1 MSVRWAI
8 FLTRDVKAV
17 KYKEPNLSTLF
28 PYWRISLQPVV
39 NIGIVGHVDHGK
51 TTLVKALSGAWTDR
65 HSEEI
70 KRGISIR
77 LGYADVV
84 LRKCPGCPEP
94 ENYTTK
100 EVCEKCG
107 TKSEILRP
115 ISFVDSPGHE
125 TLMATMLSG
134 AALMDGALLVIAA
147 NETCPQPQTKEH
159 LMALNIIGIKN
170 IVIVQ
175 NKIDLVPREK
185 VIENYNQIKAF
196 VKGTVAENAPV
207 IPVSAQQNTN
217 IDLVIEAIEKYIPT
231 PKRDL
236 DKPPLMFVARSF
248 DVNKPG
254 TSPDKLV
261 GGVIGGSLSCG
272 RLRPGEEIELRPG
285 RKVEAGGT
293 VKWVSI
299 KTDITRILAG
309 NEEIEEARPGGLI
322 GVGTKL
328 DPSLTKSDA
337 LVGQVAGLAGSLP
350 STIEGFVMETKLLP
364 RVVGVSDESKV
375 EPIRSNEPLMLNIG
389 TATTIGV
396 VTSARATDA
405 EVKLKRPICAGK
417 GSSIAI
423 SRRVGA
429 RWRLIGS
436 GILIKEVK

>member
-1 MSVRWAI
+1 MQSVI
-8 FLTRDVKAV
+8 
-17 KYKEPNLSTLF
+17 
-28 PYWRISLQPVV
+28 

-51 TTLVKALSGAWTDR
+51 TTLVKALSGVWTDR

-84 LRKCPGCPEP
+84 LRKCPDCSEP
-94 ENYTTK
+94 ESYTTK
-100 EVCEKCG
+100 EICERCG
-107 TKSEILRP
+107 KKTEILRP

-147 NETCPQPQTKEH
+147 NEQCPQPQTKEH

-170 IVIVQ
+170 IVIIQ
-175 NKIDLVPREK
+175 NKIDIVPREK
-185 VIENYNQIKAF
+185 VIENYNQIKSF
-196 VKGTVAENAPV
+196 VKGTVAENAPI
-207 IPVSAQQNTN
+207 IPVSAQQNVN
-217 IDLVIEAIEKYIPT
+217 IDLIIEAIEKYIPT
-231 PKRDL
+231 PERDL
-236 DKPPLMFVARSF
+236 EKPPLMFVARSF

-254 TSPDKLV
+254 TIPDKLV

-272 RLRPGEEIELRPG
+272 RLRSGIEIELRPG

-293 VKWVSI
+293 VKWVPI
-299 KTDITRILAG
+299 KTTVTRILSG
-309 NEEIEEARPGGLI
+309 SEEIEEATPGGLI

-337 LVGQVAGLAGSLP
+337 LVGQVAGIPGKIP
-350 STIEGFVMETKLLP
+350 PTIDGFIMETKLLP
-364 RVVGVSDESKV
+364 RVVGVTDEYKV

-396 VTSARATDA
+396 VTSARGTEA
-405 EVKLKRPICAGK
+405 EVKLKRPVCAEAGAP
-417 GSSIAI
+417 IAI

-436 GILIKEVK
+436 GTLKKFR

>member
-1 MSVRWAI
+1 MQS
-8 FLTRDVKAV
+8 
-17 KYKEPNLSTLF
+17 
-28 PYWRISLQPVV
+28 VV

-51 TTLVKALSGAWTDR
+51 TTLVKALSGIWTDR

-84 LRKCPGCPEP
+84 LRKCPNCPEP
-94 ENYTTK
+94 EAYTTK

-107 TKSEILRP
+107 SKTEILRP

-147 NETCPQPQTKEH
+147 NEQCPQPQTKEH

-170 IVIVQ
+170 IVIIQ
-175 NKIDLVPREK
+175 NKIDLVTREK

-207 IPVSAQQNTN
+207 IPVSAQQNAN

-231 PKRDL
+231 PKHDL
-236 DKPPLMFVARSF
+236 EKPPVMFVARSF

-254 TSPDKLV
+254 ATPDRLL
-261 GGVIGGSLSCG
+261 GGVIGGTLNCG
-272 RLRPGEEIELRPG
+272 RLRPGDEIELRPG

-293 VKWVSI
+293 VKWVPIRTSVTKI
-299 KTDITRILAG
+299 FAG
-309 NEEIEEARPGGLI
+309 TEEVEEGIPGGLI
-322 GVGTKL
+322 GVGTNL
-328 DPSLTKSDA
+328 DPLLTKSDA
-337 LVGQVAGLAGSLP
+337 LVGQVAGIPGKIP
-350 STIEGFVMETKLLP
+350 PTIDGFVMETKLLP

-375 EPIRSNEPLMLNIG
+375 DPIRSNEPLMLNIG

-396 VTSARATDA
+396 VTSARGAEA
-405 EVKLKRPICAGK
+405 EVKLKRPVCAEAGA
-417 GSSIAI
+417 SIAI

-436 GILIKEVK
+436 GILKEI

>member
-1 MSVRWAI
+1 M
-8 FLTRDVKAV
+8 
-17 KYKEPNLSTLF
+17 
-28 PYWRISLQPVV
+28 QPVV

-51 TTLVKALSGAWTDR
+51 TTLVRALSGVWTDR

-84 LRKCPGCPEP
+84 LRKCPKCPEP
-94 ENYTTK
+94 DSYTVK

-107 TKSEILRP
+107 EKSEVLRA

-147 NETCPQPQTKEH
+147 NEQCPQPQTKEH

-170 IVIVQ
+170 IVIIQ
-175 NKIDLVPREK
+175 NKIDIVPREK
-185 VIENYNQIKAF
+185 VLENYNQIKAF
-196 VKGTVAENAPV
+196 VSGTVAENAPI
-207 IPVSAQQNTN
+207 IPVSAQQNAN

-231 PKRDL
+231 PVHDM

-254 TSPDKLV
+254 TLPENLV
-261 GGVIGGSLSCG
+261 GGVVGGSLSCG
-272 RLRPGEEIELRPG
+272 RLHSGDELELRPG

-293 VKWVSI
+293 VKWVPI
-299 KTDITRILAG
+299 KTTITQIFAG
-309 NEEIEEARPGGLI
+309 KSEVDVAAPGGLI

-328 DPSLTKSDA
+328 DPFLTKSDS
-337 LVGQVAGLAGSLP
+337 LVGQVAGLPGSIP
-350 STIEGFVMETKLLP
+350 PTIESFIMETKLLP
-364 RVVGVSDESKV
+364 RVVGVSDEYKV

-396 VTSARATDA
+396 VTSARGNEA
-405 EVKLKRPICAGK
+405 EVKLKRPVCADK
-417 GSSIAI
+417 GSPVAI

-436 GILIKEVK
+436 GILKDI

>member
-1 MSVRWAI
+1 M
-8 FLTRDVKAV
+8 
-17 KYKEPNLSTLF
+17 
-28 PYWRISLQPVV
+28 QPVI

-51 TTLVKALSGAWTDR
+51 TTLVRALSGVWTDR

-84 LRKCPGCPEP
+84 IRKCPNCPIP
-94 ENYTTK
+94 ESYTTK
-100 EVCEKCG
+100 EICEKCG
-107 TKSEILRP
+107 TKSEIVRS

-147 NETCPQPQTKEH
+147 NEQCPQPQTKEH

-175 NKIDLVPREK
+175 NKIDLTTREK
-185 VIENYNQIKAF
+185 VIENYNQIKTF
-196 VKGTVAENAPV
+196 VKGTVAENAPI

-231 PKRDL
+231 PERDL

-254 TSPDKLV
+254 ALPDDLR

-272 RLRPGEEIELRPG
+272 RLHPGDEIELRPG
-285 RKVEAGGT
+285 RKIEAGGSA
-293 VKWVSI
+293 KWVPI
-299 KTDITRILAG
+299 RTEITTILAG
-309 NEEIEEARPGGLI
+309 NEEIKEARPGGLI

-328 DPSLTKSDA
+328 DPFLTKSDA
-337 LVGQVAGLAGSLP
+337 LVGQVAGIQGAIP
-350 STIEGFVMETKLLP
+350 PTIDGFVMEIKLLP
-364 RVVGVSDESKV
+364 RVVGVSDEYKV

-396 VTSARATDA
+396 VTSARASDA
-405 EVKLKRPICAGK
+405 EVKLKRPVCADK
-417 GSSIAI
+417 GASIAI

-436 GILIKEVK
+436 GILKEFK